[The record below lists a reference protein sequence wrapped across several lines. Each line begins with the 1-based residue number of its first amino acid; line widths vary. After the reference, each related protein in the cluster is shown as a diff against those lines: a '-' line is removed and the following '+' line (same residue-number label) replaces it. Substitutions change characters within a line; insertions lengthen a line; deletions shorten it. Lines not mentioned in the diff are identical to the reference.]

1 MEARTVVREKQKRD
15 VSRQKRGRHSQLINN
30 ERRYKN
36 WKESIPTLQ
45 GTDEAYGEDDQF
57 AFRQQSVVS
66 NSQVKY
72 ISLSFR

>member
-1 MEARTVVREKQKRD
+1 MLAGGK
-15 VSRQKRGRHSQLINN
+15 GRHSQLINN

-36 WKESIPTLQ
+36 WKESIPTLL

-72 ISLSFR
+72 ESELQVKDTDQAHILGVIN